1 MTSSAF
7 SPDWLKQF
15 SDPYAI
21 LGVAVTADERRIAK
35 RYRQVAKHLHPDQ
48 QIGAEEAA
56 REFTNSVLTRLVNPA
71 YQRLKQDKGRAEVLA
86 TLRFKVRRLT
96 RENKLTTKVTQSQ
109 QLLHVDEAEVD
120 LFYEKALTELSDEQY
135 SSTDH
140 FATQTEAIAEL
151 NLIYLR
157 RKMGDPVIR
166 EKRTGLMS
174 ATSSPSSVSDAPA
187 AQPASPQS
195 KEKAQVDYGQRHV
208 ARAKTYIASKSYAEA
223 VQELR
228 DAVRIEPS
236 NSNYHTMLGQA
247 YLLQKMNGMA
257 KVHIRQALKLDPQNR
272 IAQKYAKQ
280 LEIATPAPTAANN
293 GRTSA
298 NGKGQSHAKANGS
311 SKKGGLFS
319 VFSSKRAKK

>member
-1 MTSSAF
+1 MTSPAF

-35 RYRQVAKHLHPDQ
+35 RYRQVAKRLHPDQ

-56 REFTNSVLTRLVNPA
+56 REFANSVLTRLVNPA

-96 RENKLTTKVTQSQ
+96 RENKLTTQVAQAK

-135 SSTDH
+135 SSTEN
-140 FATQTEAIAEL
+140 FAAQTDAIAEL
-151 NLIYLR
+151 NLVYLR

-174 ATSSPSSVSDAPA
+174 ATSQPAASSPVA
-187 AQPASPQS
+187 AQPTAAQPQ
-195 KEKAQVDYGQRHV
+195 EKTQVDYGQRHV
-208 ARAKTYIASKSYAEA
+208 ARAKTYIASKAYAEA

-228 DAVRIEPS
+228 DAVRIDPT

-257 KVHIRQALKLDPQNR
+257 KVHIRQALKLDAQNR

-280 LEIATPAPTAANN
+280 LDIAMATPTTANN
-293 GRTSA
+293 GHAASTNGHDKRPA
-298 NGKGQSHAKANGS
+298 NSNGQG
-311 SKKGGLFS
+311 KKGGLFS
-319 VFSSKRAKK
+319 MFSAKRVKK

>member
-96 RENKLTTKVTQSQ
+96 RENKLTAKVAQSQ
-109 QLLHVDEAEVD
+109 QLLNIDEAEVD

-135 SSTDH
+135 SSTAH
-140 FATQTEAIAEL
+140 FAAQTEAIAEL

-174 ATSSPSSVSDAPA
+174 ATSQPSTVSDAPA
-187 AQPASPQS
+187 AQPVSPQS
-195 KEKAQVDYGQRHV
+195 TEKTSVDYGQRHV

-228 DAVRIEPS
+228 DAVRIEPN

-257 KVHIRQALKLDPQNR
+257 KVHIRQALRLDSQNR

-280 LEIATPAPTAANN
+280 LEISAPTPTASSNS
-293 GRTSA
+293 RTNS

-311 SKKGGLFS
+311 GIKGGLFS